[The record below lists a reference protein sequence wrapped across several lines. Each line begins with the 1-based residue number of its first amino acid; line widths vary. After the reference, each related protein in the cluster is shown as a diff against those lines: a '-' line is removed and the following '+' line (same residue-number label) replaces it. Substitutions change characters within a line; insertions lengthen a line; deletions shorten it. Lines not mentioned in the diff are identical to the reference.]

1 MSPLDAA
8 GEQWQMTEGS
18 LLMSRKERKR
28 LAVLA
33 QVKSGELKLVTAG
46 EVMGVTYRQAKRVW
60 RRYRAEGDAGLVHR
74 SRGRPSPRRKPLV
87 LRQRVLARYEQR
99 YPDFGPTLAAE
110 YLAGEGWSVDH
121 ETLRRWLI
129 AQGTRSVRRR
139 GQRHRAWRER
149 RACYGMMVQLDGSH
163 HDWFE
168 GRRAKA
174 VLMVMVD
181 DATNEVWAQFFE
193 EETTRASYDVFEG
206 WVREP
211 GLPQSLYVDRDSI
224 YRCEGVGSV
233 AEQLAG
239 KEPQTQFGRAMEQL
253 GVELILANSPQAK
266 GRVER
271 TNGVLQDRLVKALRL
286 ERISEVGRANE
297 YLAKTFLPALN
308 RRFRREAASPA
319 DVHRGVPRNL
329 DEVLSWEEERVVQR
343 DWTVVCG
350 GRWHQVERGHEPL
363 SLAGKK
369 VVVRT
374 LRDGRVQLVHQGKKL
389 RWRALPERPQRRVV
403 KPKARKPRAV
413 LKPTAKHPWRQLGVG
428 VGREYWRGVKARGQ
442 AMRVAIRLAARDA
455 GRPPLRSGLPASL
468 AASRGKRARNNNP

>member
-1 MSPLDAA
+1 MSPLRAA
-8 GEQWQMTEGS
+8 GEQWQMMEGS
-18 LLMSRKERKR
+18 LLMSREERRR
-28 LAVLA
+28 LALLA

-60 RRYRAEGDAGLVHR
+60 QRYRVEGDAGLVHR
-74 SRGRPSPRRKPLV
+74 SRGRPSPRRKPAA
-87 LRQRVLARYEQR
+87 LRQRVLARYQQR

-110 YLAGEGWSVDH
+110 YLAQEGLVVDH

-129 AQGTRSVRRR
+129 AQGTRRVRGR

-149 RACYGMMVQLDGSH
+149 KACYGMMVQLDGSH

-168 GRRAKA
+168 GRRAQA

-181 DATNEVWAQFFE
+181 DATNEVRAQFFE

-233 AEQLAG
+233 AQQLAG
-239 KEPQTQFGRAMEQL
+239 QAPQTQFGRAMEQL
-253 GVELILANSPQAK
+253 GVELILAHSPQAK

-271 TNGVLQDRLVKALRL
+271 MNGVLQDRLVKALRL
-286 ERISEVGRANE
+286 EGISELGRANE
-297 YLAKTFLPALN
+297 YLAETFLPALN
-308 RRFRREAASPA
+308 RRFQREAASPA

-350 GRWHQVERGHEPL
+350 GYWHQVEREHEPL
-363 SLAGKK
+363 SLVGKK

-374 LRDGRVQLVHQGKKL
+374 LRDGRVQLVHRGKKL
-389 RWRALPERPQRRVV
+389 RWRALPERPARSVV
-403 KPKARKPRAV
+403 EPKAPKPPAV
-413 LKPTAKHPWRQLGVG
+413 GEPAAEHPWRQLGVG
-428 VGREYWRGVKARGQ
+428 VGREYWRGVKAR
-442 AMRVAIRLAARDA
+442 ARVQHAAIRLAARDSGSA
-455 GRPPLRSGLPASL
+455 SATLRPPCVPRRQPG
-468 AASRGKRARNNNP
+468 GQINE